1 MRSAPDRLRFCSL
14 RLAFFRAPIAR
25 LARRLRLLRP
35 CRPASGSTRFVLLFI
50 RVLLRFVLALMVE
63 LDSTIVQLIKLSFIV
78 ARVVRIVG
86 DVVVVSKASFEIGN
100 LDLEHVIVGVIVRA
114 LE

>member
-14 RLAFFRAPIAR
+14 RLAFFRTPIAW
-25 LARRLRLLRP
+25 LARSLRLLRP
-35 CRPASGSTRFVLLFI
+35 CRPGATRFVLLFI
-50 RVLLRFVLALMVE
+50 RDLLRFVLALMVE